1 MAATSR
7 YEITHVSRYVYESPV
22 RGCVMSLCLEPR
34 DEPPQ
39 RLLEFRIETT
49 PLSSKNSESD
59 CFGNTKHVMNVH
71 REHEALEIVARSLVE
86 TAAVSPP
93 SGVLGAD
100 AWEEIR
106 SWKDSFDHWDY
117 LRPSALTRPCS
128 PLSDFVDR
136 MGISPDGHPLE
147 ALSRLSDALHRGFEY
162 VPGSTSAASPIDHV
176 LETGRGVCQDYTHVM
191 LAIARSWGVPSR
203 YVSGYVP
210 ADAGGQATESAS
222 HAWVECLLPGLGWT
236 GFDPTNGAP
245 PGEGHVRVAVGRDYQ
260 DVAPTRGVLLGG
272 GESKLEVDVQMRR
285 MEPASDIE
293 GLY

>member
-7 YEITHVSRYVYESPV
+7 YEITHVSRYLYESPV
-22 RGCVMSLCLEPR
+22 RGSVMSLCLEPR
-34 DEPPQ
+34 DDPPQ
-39 RLLEFRIETT
+39 RLLEFRIETA
-49 PLSSKNSESD
+49 PLSSKNGETD

-71 REHEALEIVARSLVE
+71 REHEAMEIVAHSTVE
-86 TAAVSPP
+86 TAAVSPL

-106 SWKDSFDHWDY
+106 SWKDSFEHWDVMH
-117 LRPSALTRPCS
+117 PSALTRPS
-128 PLSDFVDR
+128 ARLWEFVGR
-136 MGISPDGHPLE
+136 IGISPDGHPLE
-147 ALSRLSDALHRGFEY
+147 ALTRLSDALHRGFEY
-162 VPGSTSAASPIDHV
+162 VPGITSAASPIDHV
-176 LETGRGVCQDYTHVM
+176 LETGRGVCQDYAHVM

-210 ADAGGQATESAS
+210 VDASGQATESAS

-236 GFDPTNGAP
+236 GFDPTNGQP
-245 PGEGHVRVAVGRDYQ
+245 PGDSHVRVAVGRDYQ

-272 GESKLEVDVQMRR
+272 GKSKLEVEVEMRLI
-285 MEPASDIE
+285 EPAGDAA